1 MFNTSD
7 CNKDFR
13 EWSEG
18 IMTPTQER
26 IKKLKEV
33 KKIYNGNTTWSYIN
47 LKVKLRKKK
56 KLLMN

>member
-33 KKIYNGNTTWSYIN
+33 KKRFTMAIRHGAI
-47 LKVKLRKKK
+47 
-56 KLLMN
+56 